1 METAHA
7 QCARTRNDSHGT
19 WSLDMLRIITM
30 CVALLF
36 GHQAYAV
43 NLDASFDSIDGG
55 TLALSE
61 WRGQPIL
68 VVNTASQCAFT
79 RQYRALQDLYD
90 RYRDRGLVVVAVPSD
105 DFNQELDTNAEV
117 KDFCELQYGIDM
129 PMTGITP
136 VRGVDA
142 HPFFRSLRD
151 ETGFEPAWNFN
162 KVLIGPDGDVVGTFG
177 SAVAPLSPRITREID
192 ALLR

>member
-1 METAHA
+1 
-7 QCARTRNDSHGT
+7 
-19 WSLDMLRIITM
+19 MLRIITM